1 MDDLSLFNNF
11 KWTKYIRQREG
22 TRFEISR
29 MGEKC
34 NGEIRIESIHGN
46 TFIFLKEK
54 NIRNEFV
61 GTLPVQ
67 DRDSLKKKKGEEEN
81 EEEFKRWNIE
91 KRHNGLHSRKI
102 GTCGRQGERLEED
115 RFSATN
121 PLLIQSGQF

>member
-1 MDDLSLFNNF
+1 MEDLSLFNNF
-11 KWTKYIRQREG
+11 KSTKYIRQREG

-91 KRHNGLHSRKI
+91 GGKRHDGLHSRKI
-102 GTCGRQGERLEED
+102 GTCGRQENRRGNASRRID
-115 RFSATN
+115 S
-121 PLLIQSGQF
+121 PLQIHY

>member
-1 MDDLSLFNNF
+1 MEDLSLFNNF
-11 KWTKYIRQREG
+11 KSTKYIRQREG

-67 DRDSLKKKKGEEEN
+67 DRDSLKKKKEEEEN

-91 KRHNGLHSRKI
+91 KRHDGLHSRKI
-102 GTCGRQGERLEED
+102 GTCGRQENRRGNASRRID
-115 RFSATN
+115 S
-121 PLLIQSGQF
+121 PLQIHY